1 VTDLYRFHEDPM
13 ASEPVLVVALEGW
26 IDAGGAAA
34 QAVETLLAAV
44 PHQTKVA
51 TFDSD
56 VLLDH
61 RARRPTMHL
70 VDGVN
75 TGLTWP
81 TIELVAAWDE
91 REKDVLLLVG
101 PEPDHNWPT
110 FCTAVVDLA
119 ESLGV
124 SFVIGLGA
132 YPAPVPHTRPVQLS
146 STASTAELARR
157 TGFIRGTLDVPAGV
171 QAAIEREAADRQM
184 EALGIWAQVPHYAAG
199 MPYPAAAAK
208 LLEGLAEVA
217 ELHFPAEDLHRQAR
231 ATEARLEALLADSD
245 EHRELVHQLELHV
258 DQAVDPDDDA
268 LDDDGTIE
276 LRSGDELAAEFER
289 FLREQG
295 D

>member
-1 VTDLYRFHEDPM
+1 VSDLYEFHEDPM
-13 ASEPVLVVALEGW
+13 ATEPVLVVALEGW

-34 QAVETLLAAV
+34 QAAETVLAAV

-81 TIELVAAWDE
+81 TIELLSVWDD
-91 REKDVLLLVG
+91 REKDVLFLVG
-101 PEPDHNWPT
+101 PEPDHSWPS
-110 FCTAVVDLA
+110 FCGAVVDLA
-119 ESLGV
+119 DSLGV
-124 SFVIGLGA
+124 SFVVGLGA

-146 STASTAELARR
+146 TTASTPELARR
-157 TGFIRGTLDVPAGV
+157 TGYIRGTLDVPAGV
-171 QAAIEREAADRQM
+171 QAAIEREAADRQL

-199 MPYPAAAAK
+199 MPYPAAAAR
-208 LLEGLAEVA
+208 LVEGLAETA
-217 ELHFPAEDLHRQAR
+217 DLHFPAEDLRRQAK

-245 EHRELVHQLELHV
+245 EHRELVRQLELHV
-258 DQAVDPDDDA
+258 DEVTEGDEVGEDS
-268 LDDDGTIE
+268 TIE

-289 FLREQG
+289 YLKEQG

>member
-1 VTDLYRFHEDPM
+1 MPDLFQFHEDPM
-13 ASEPVLVVALEGW
+13 LDQPVLVVALEGW

-34 QAVETLLAAV
+34 AAAEAILASV
-44 PHQTKVA
+44 PHKATVA
-51 TFDSD
+51 TFDTD
-56 VLLDH
+56 QLLDH
-61 RARRPTMHL
+61 RARRPVMHL

-81 TIELVAAWDE
+81 SIELVATWDE
-91 REKDVLLLVG
+91 HENDVLLLLG
-101 PEPDHNWPT
+101 PEPDHSWPS

-124 SFVIGLGA
+124 SLVLGLGA

-171 QAAIEREAADRQM
+171 QAAIEREAAERNL
-184 EALGIWAQVPHYAAG
+184 EALGVWAQVPHYAAG
-199 MPYPAAAAK
+199 MPYPAASAR
-208 LLEGLAEVA
+208 LVESLAEVA
-217 ELHFPAEDLHRQAR
+217 GLHFPSDDLARQAK

-258 DQAVDPDDDA
+258 DQAA
-268 LDDDGTIE
+268 EAEDDDGAIE
-276 LRSGDELAAEFER
+276 LRSGDELAEEFER
-289 FLREQG
+289 YLKEQG